1 VQATIAVVSK
11 LIRWQEGLKSIARL
25 FVKVVDSWRIV
36 DSERKSYLDIIP
48 YVTGN
53 YSCQGPYIIV
63 AQCIHLS
70 TNY

>member
-1 VQATIAVVSK
+1 M
-11 LIRWQEGLKSIARL
+11 
-25 FVKVVDSWRIV
+25 KVADSWRIV
-36 DSERKSYLDIIP
+36 GSERKSYLDIIP

-53 YSCQGPYIIV
+53 YSCQGPYIII